1 MIVVLDNYD
10 SFTYNLVQYL
20 GELGETLAVYRND
33 KVSVAQIDAQRP
45 EAIVISPGPCSPGE
59 AGISVELLREL
70 GPRVPTLGVCLGHQC
85 IGEAFGGQVVR
96 APEIMHGKT
105 SLIYHDGEG
114 IFQGLPQPFEAIRY
128 HSLIVERESL
138 PPGLVPTAQTS
149 KGLIMGLRHASYP
162 IMGVQFHPESIMT
175 RDGKDLLR
183 NFLRLARDENSEETR
198 ERTSEAGLATARAPS
213 GEGPGGA
220 APREENRLY
229 R

>member
-1 MIVVLDNYD
+1 
-10 SFTYNLVQYL
+10 
-20 GELGETLAVYRND
+20 
-33 KVSVAQIDAQRP
+33 
-45 EAIVISPGPCSPGE
+45 
-59 AGISVELLREL
+59 
-70 GPRVPTLGVCLGHQC
+70 
-85 IGEAFGGQVVR
+85 
-96 APEIMHGKT
+96 MHGKT